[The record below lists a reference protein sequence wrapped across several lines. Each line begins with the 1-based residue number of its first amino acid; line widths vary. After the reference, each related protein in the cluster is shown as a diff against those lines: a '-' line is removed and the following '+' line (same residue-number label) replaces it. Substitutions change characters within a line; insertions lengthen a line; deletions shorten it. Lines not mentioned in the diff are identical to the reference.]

1 MKKLSLVSS
10 VAGLFLFTV
19 CISAASVFG
28 AEFEAGVHYE
38 VLPIPVETEDPQLV
52 EVVEIF
58 SYGCVHCFTFD
69 PAIEEWRA
77 RQAPDIQFRRV
88 PAIFNE
94 TWALFAQA
102 YYTAE
107 VLGVSDKVHEPI
119 FQAVHTH
126 SIDLRDPTLM
136 AALFAETAQVDPAEF
151 ARVFNSFSVRSRVQQ
166 ATANGR
172 TYRVTGVPSIVVNGK
187 YRVDARMAGSNTI
200 MLQVVDYLVGIERAV
215 GVLD

>member
-38 VLPIPVETEDPQLV
+38 VLPIPVETEDPVLV

-77 RQAPDIQFRRV
+77 RQAPDIQFRRI

-102 YYTAE
+102 YYTAQ
-107 VLGVSDKVHEPI
+107 VLGVSDQVHEPI

-136 AALFAETAQVDPAEF
+136 AALFAETAQVDPGEF
-151 ARVFNSFSVRSRVQQ
+151 GRVFNSFSVRSRVQQ

-187 YRVDARMAGSNTI
+187 YRVDARMAGSNTL

-215 GVLD
+215 GVSD